1 MFCIE
6 CILLPVLQMVFQYEE
21 SLLFTLYHIFTL
33 PKSKNFK
40 QLILAYSYNLLI
52 YKQFEF
58 YTVLD
63 TDRDKIVNLLVSA
76 WGLIHFTT

>member
-40 QLILAYSYNLLI
+40 QLILAYNLLI

-63 TDRDKIVNLLVSA
+63 TDRDRIVNLLVSA